1 MENQKAALI
10 MNDIDELKAI
20 GNDLDDLRNMY
31 CRIMKLKRN
40 DYIFEE
46 LTAMEAINRKFIN
59 DKRVEYA
66 KAMEI

>member
-1 MENQKAALI
+1 MENKKAALI

-20 GNDLDDLRNMY
+20 GKDLDDLRNMY
-31 CRIMKLKRN
+31 CRIMKIKRD
-40 DYIFEE
+40 DYILEKV
-46 LTAMEAINRKFIN
+46 TAMEVINRKFIN

>member
-31 CRIMKLKRN
+31 CRIMKLKSP
-40 DYIFEE
+40 D
-46 LTAMEAINRKFIN
+46 L
-59 DKRVEYA
+59 
-66 KAMEI
+66 